1 MTQAV
6 AQRRRQGLGGE
17 PSKELCGRCPSSTP
31 AGRSRQP
38 RTNTRKCGNQPAH
51 QSLLTVVLTVLS
63 PALRNRCI
71 LPNPFV
77 QRDRTPASNI
87 VDNEHQSSCAITG
100 SRTGCSPPTPT
111 LSTIAARPGTSSSS
125 GPGRSCPSAYATGPV
140 GSDQRKLVLRVGTL
154 DSSHRPGVDDTPGV
168 CPGSGCTSCRMKPGG
183 SRSGRKEKRGTLT
196 YKLSRAPPLSGE
208 GVALLEIGVGMHPA

>member
-17 PSKELCGRCPSSTP
+17 PSNELCGRCPSSTP

-51 QSLLTVVLTVLS
+51 QSLHTVVLTVLS

-100 SRTGCSPPTPT
+100 SRTGCSHPTPT

-125 GPGRSCPSAYATGPV
+125 GPGRSCPSAYATGPM
-140 GSDQRKLVLRVGTL
+140 GSDQRKLVLAQFRRTR
-154 DSSHRPGVDDTPGV
+154 S
-168 CPGSGCTSCRMKPGG
+168 
-183 SRSGRKEKRGTLT
+183 SRSPLAQRTSGYGRSIKQRERRGWAR
-196 YKLSRAPPLSGE
+196 SP
-208 GVALLEIGVGMHPA
+208 